1 MIGKFMKIRNIT
13 TNQIVYVAPEYEQLI
28 TVFMTFQQRLSMCDK
43 MIQDGLMTHE
53 DWKRIA
59 KQREYYLTLISD
71 ARIFEGITWYYRL
84 WELYED

>member
-43 MIQDGLMTHE
+43 MIQDGLM
-53 DWKRIA
+53 KIG
-59 KQREYYLTLISD
+59 K
-71 ARIFEGITWYYRL
+71 
-84 WELYED
+84 ELLSKENII